1 LTIDHRQFQFG
12 SEQTMT
18 VTAVVGAQWGDE
30 GKGRIIDFLAQE
42 ADVVIRFQGGDNAGH
57 TVINEYGKHALH
69 LIPSGIFNPKTQNI
83 IGSGCVVN
91 PQALL
96 EEMDSLAAAGV
107 QLDNL
112 WISTRAQMVMPYHR
126 TLDELE
132 EKARGKDTIGTT
144 KRGIGPAYADKAARS
159 GLRIGDLLQ
168 PDWLESRLDNALR
181 TTNRKIEI
189 LGGDPVDGAELY
201 RRLLDYRKQLQARI
215 VDTVPMTRAAIES
228 GKDVLLE
235 GQLGVMRDLDWG
247 IYPYVTSSN
256 PTAAFAPSGAGLP
269 ARAIDRVV
277 GVVKAY
283 STAVGDGPFPV
294 ELSDADGEKLRDI
307 GGEYGATTGRPRRCG
322 WFDGVA
328 IGYAAW
334 LNGMTGL
341 AITKLDVLDHFA
353 ELKICT
359 GYRMPDGALITDS
372 MPDTPLLN
380 QVTPVYESWEGW
392 LQPTSHCRHWEELPT
407 AARAY
412 INRLQELAG
421 VPVAYVS
428 VGPEREQMFAVEG
441 E

>member
-1 LTIDHRQFQFG
+1 M
-12 SEQTMT
+12 S
-18 VTAVVGAQWGDE
+18 VTAIVGAQWGDE
-30 GKGRIIDFLAQE
+30 GKGRIIDFLAQK

-57 TVINEYGKHALH
+57 TVINEFGKHALH
-69 LIPSGIFNPKTQNI
+69 LIPSGIFNPKTANI

-91 PQALL
+91 PQSLL
-96 EEMDSLAAAGV
+96 EEMANLSKAGLA
-107 QLDNL
+107 LENL
-112 WISTRAQMVMPYHR
+112 WISTRAQMLMPYHR
-126 TLDELE
+126 TLDVLE
-132 EKARGKDTIGTT
+132 ETARGKDTIGTT

-159 GLRIGDLLQ
+159 GLRMGDLLQ

-189 LGGDPVDGAELY
+189 LGGEPLDGAALY
-201 RRLLDYRKQLQARI
+201 ALCLEFREKLGHRI
-215 VDTVPMTRAAIES
+215 VDTVPMVRQAIEQ
-228 GKDVLLE
+228 KQEILLE

-256 PTAAFAPSGAGLP
+256 PTASYASSGAGLP
-269 ARAIDRVV
+269 ARAIDHVI

-294 ELSDADGEKLRDI
+294 ELHDETGERLRSE

-328 IGYAAW
+328 IRYASW

-341 AITKLDVLDHFA
+341 AITKLDVLDGF
-353 ELKICT
+353 ESIKVCV
-359 GYRMPDGALITDS
+359 GYKLANGEVIRDS

-380 QVTPVYESWEGW
+380 QVTPVYEEWEGW
-392 LQPTSHCRHWEELPT
+392 KESTANCRHWDDLPK

-412 INRLQELAG
+412 IHRLSDLAG
-421 VPVAYVS
+421 IKVDYVS
-428 VGPEREQMFAVEG
+428 VGPQREQMFEV
-441 E
+441 